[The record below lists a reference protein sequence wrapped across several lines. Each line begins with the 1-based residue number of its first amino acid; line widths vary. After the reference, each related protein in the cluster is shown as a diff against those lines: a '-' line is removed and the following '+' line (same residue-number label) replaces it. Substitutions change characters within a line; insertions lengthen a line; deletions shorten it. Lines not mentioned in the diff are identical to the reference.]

1 MNRARSGAGSIPSAR
16 ESAAVPPRIG
26 ASSDSVFARIPEQ
39 NNDSSDAHRN
49 TLPGIRRRMGGHTE
63 AFMEQTPTDPVEELE
78 IICGTQ
84 TSGHAQGTGV
94 IELRSGG
101 LSRLVRSVS

>member
-39 NNDSSDAHRN
+39 KSDSSDAHRN

-63 AFMEQTPTDPVEELE
+63 AFMEQTPTEPVE
-78 IICGTQ
+78 
-84 TSGHAQGTGV
+84 GV
-94 IELRSGG
+94 GDYMRNSDKRTRTRNGSYRAPIWRPFSA
-101 LSRLVRSVS
+101 SKVR